1 MIVRLARIAAA
12 LRRMLKIKVAL
23 PTTLLIALA
32 ALVFGASSAVAAQS
46 TTCAQKLLNDYY
58 DGRIDAT
65 YPVHCYREAIKALPE
80 DVAVYGNARD
90 TISRALANAI
100 GELHAQGKKVTPNTP
115 IKGHGGDSNGPGSKK
130 KKNKNVFAW
139 LADKIGPGNATSIP
153 LPLLILA
160 GVGLLLVAAAAAS
173 YTAKRLQARRAPQ
186 PAPQPAT
193 SPPSPRRK

>member
-12 LRRMLKIKVAL
+12 QLRMPKIKSAPLAV
-23 PTTLLIALA
+23 LLIALS
-32 ALVFGASSAVAAQS
+32 ALVFGTSSAGAAER
-46 TTCAQKLLNDYY
+46 TTCAQKLLNDFY
-58 DGRIDAT
+58 DGRIDKT

-80 DVAVYGNARD
+80 DVKVYGDARD
-90 TISRALANAI
+90 QISRALANAVS
-100 GELHAQGKKVTPNTP
+100 GMHARGKKVTPNTMIP
-115 IKGHGGDSNGPGSKK
+115 GQGGKGDESNGKK
-130 KKNKNVFAW
+130 KKKNVFAW
-139 LADKIGPGNATSIP
+139 VADKIGPGNATSIP

-173 YTAKRLQARRAPQ
+173 YTAKRLQARRSAQ